1 MTPSEMF
8 ALAYS
13 EYPRHVAR
21 KAAEKAW
28 DKLEINEDS
37 FAAILKAILMQK
49 RTIWLGKDLQYV
61 PHFSTWLNGE
71 RWEDEIEHEQSTES
85 ANERIARENREDAIK
100 FDQQLFG
107 ASWNGPGPEGDD

>member
-28 DKLEINEDS
+28 SKIEPNEEM
-37 FAAILKAILMQK
+37 FAELLKAILIQK

-61 PHFSTWLNGE
+61 PHFATWLNGE
-71 RWEDEIEHEQSTES
+71 RWLDEVDYVEPES
-85 ANERIARENREDAIK
+85 KNERIARENREDAIK

-107 ASWNGPGPEGDD
+107 PSWNGVRSEGDD